1 MNILFVCSRNKW
13 RSRTAESI
21 FSESADHVVRS
32 AGTASS
38 ARVKLN
44 EQMLLWA
51 DVVFCME
58 DKHKEILRQRFAM
71 ASRDQRIVV
80 LHIEDEYKY
89 MDPELIE
96 ELLDTTAPYF

>member
-1 MNILFVCSRNKW
+1 MNILFVCSRNEW

-21 FSESADHVVRS
+21 FSESDEHVVRS

-38 ARVKLN
+38 ARIKVN
-44 EQMLLWA
+44 EPMMLWA
-51 DVVFCME
+51 DLIFCME
-58 DKHKEILRQRFAM
+58 DGHKEILKQRFRM
-71 ASRDQRIVV
+71 ATRDAQIIV

-89 MDPELIE
+89 MDPSLVE

>member
-1 MNILFVCSRNKW
+1 MNILFVCSRNQW

-21 FSESADHVVRS
+21 FSESDDHVVRS

-38 ARVKLN
+38 ARIKLN

-58 DKHKEILRQRFAM
+58 DQHKEILKQRFGV

-80 LHIEDEYKY
+80 LHIEDEYMY
-89 MDPELIE
+89 MDPELVE